1 MVHRNAL
8 ILFLGIIVLC
18 LGVAIASFVAPFAMK
33 LKHVKTCQPI
43 LGGGVENPMVI
54 VEPSNGVKNA
64 MVIVEPRK
72 HKLLQPVIENF
83 HQNMDETWDLY
94 VFHGKS
100 HAEHAK
106 AAVKNIKSN
115 SRNVYLKPLD
125 VDNLN
130 VEEYNFL
137 FKQASFWDQV
147 DAENILVF
155 QTDTVLCSNA
165 LTSINDFMGFPY
177 IGCSGLTRFIGS
189 HSPWRGRPPFYGVGG
204 LSFRKKSAM
213 MSCINSNPN
222 IDPITPE
229 DVFFSKC
236 AHESPDRATDAKQ
249 LASFCT
255 QYEFSENSFGAHKI
269 NGNLNKTD
277 LDLFLDYCPEAN
289 ILLD

>member
-1 MVHRNAL
+1 MVRPNAL
-8 ILFLGIIVLC
+8 ILFLGVIVLC

-33 LKHVKTCQPI
+33 LKHAKTCRLI
-43 LGGGVENPMVI
+43 LGGG
-54 VEPSNGVKNA
+54 GVKNA

-83 HQNMDETWDLY
+83 HKNMEETWDLY

-100 HAEHAK
+100 HAKHAK

-130 VEEYNFL
+130 VKEYNFL

-165 LTSINDFMGFPY
+165 LTSIEDFLSFPY
-177 IGCSGLTRFIGS
+177 IGCSGIPNMIGS
-189 HSPWRGRPPFYGVGG
+189 NTTIWGQNNPYYGVGG

-213 MSCINSNPN
+213 MSCINSNPD
-222 IDPITPE
+222 IDPNHPE
-229 DVFFSKC
+229 DCFFSKC
-236 AHESPDRATDAKQ
+236 AHGSPDRATDAKQ

-255 QYEFSENSFGAHKI
+255 QYQFTENSFGAHKI

-277 LDLFLDYCPEAN
+277 LEKFLDYCPEAN
-289 ILLD
+289 ILME

>member
-1 MVHRNAL
+1 MVHPKGL
-8 ILFLGIIVLC
+8 ILFLGVVVLC
-18 LGVAIASFVAPFAMK
+18 LGVVIASFVATFAIK
-33 LKHVKTCQPI
+33 LKHVKTC
-43 LGGGVENPMVI
+43 
-54 VEPSNGVKNA
+54 PSIHYGVKNA

-94 VFHGKS
+94 IFHGKS

-106 AAVKNIKSN
+106 GAVENIKSS
-115 SRNVYLKPLD
+115 SRNVYLKSLD
-125 VDNLN
+125 VNNLN
-130 VEEYNFL
+130 VKEYNFL

-155 QTDTVLCSNA
+155 QTDTVLCSSA
-165 LTSINDFMGFPY
+165 LTSIKDFLKFPY
-177 IGCSGLTRFIGS
+177 IGCSGWTRFIGS
-189 HSPWRGRPPFYGVGG
+189 KSPWRGPFYGVGG

-213 MSCINSNPN
+213 MSCINSNPD
-222 IDPITPE
+222 IDPDHPE

-269 NGNLNKTD
+269 MKNLSQRD
-277 LDLFLDYCPEAN
+277 LDRFLDYCPEAN